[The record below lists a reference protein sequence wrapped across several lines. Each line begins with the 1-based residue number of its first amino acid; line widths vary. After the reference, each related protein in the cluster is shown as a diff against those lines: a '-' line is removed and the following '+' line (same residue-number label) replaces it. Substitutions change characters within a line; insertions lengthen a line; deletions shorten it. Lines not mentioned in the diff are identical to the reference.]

1 MEKAWIYLVVF
12 LAGFAGGVITGVKLM
27 GDQISI
33 TVRKI
38 KNKRTSG
45 TNSVTIPIDIES
57 RAGSRRMKRE
67 ARKKRKD
74 GT

>member
-1 MEKAWIYLVVF
+1 MEKFWIYLVVF
-12 LAGFAGGVITGVKLM
+12 LAGFTGGVITGVKLM

-45 TNSVTIPIDIES
+45 TNEVSIPIEAS
-57 RAGSRRMKRE
+57 LNRRQGRRVAKE
-67 ARKKRKD
+67 EKK
-74 GT
+74 G